1 MRITLQVTS
10 GPDAG
15 RKVHL
20 KSGQTA
26 QIGRTEWADFS
37 FPRDVKMAEV
47 HFALEC
53 HLHGGRLRDL
63 GSAEGT
69 WLNGQRV
76 ADADVK
82 HGDEITAGTTIL
94 QLLVGGE
101 ALDSTLTAAAV
112 AGAAAEEASE
122 PAGPPAPTAEE
133 LCEYLDLNEEAREI
147 AAANPDAEAFLAAL
161 TAQKKYPS
169 AIRLQAHLLPKR
181 EAVWW
186 AHQATD
192 GVCGSLLPA
201 SESQALAAAY
211 TWVLEPSEEH
221 RRAAETAAAATKYE
235 GPGSWV
241 ALGAVWSG
249 GSLAPPGLDEVP
261 PDARLTGQALT
272 SSLMIAAYHG
282 DPLKAPQ
289 RQRDF
294 LQRGQDIAHGKL
306 KLPEK

>member
-1 MRITLQVTS
+1 MRITLQVTA

-37 FPRDVKMAEV
+37 FPRDPKMAEV

-53 HLHGGRLRDL
+53 NLHGGRLRDL

-76 ADADVK
+76 SDADVK
-82 HGDEITAGTTIL
+82 HGDEIQAGTTTM

-101 ALDSTLTAAAV
+101 ALDSTLT
-112 AGAAAEEASE
+112 GAAFVGALADGASE
-122 PAGPPAPTAEE
+122 PAAPPAPTAEE
-133 LCEYLDLNEEAREI
+133 LCEYLDMNAEAREI
-147 AAANPDAEAFLAAL
+147 AAANPDAQTFLAAL
-161 TAQKKYPS
+161 TAQNKYPS

-192 GVCGSLLPA
+192 EVCGSLLPKNEA
-201 SESQALAAAY
+201 KALAAAY
-211 TWVLEPSEEH
+211 TWVLEPNEEH
-221 RRAAETAAAATKYE
+221 RRAAEAAAAATKYE

-241 ALGAVWSG
+241 ALGAVWSC
-249 GSLAPPGLDEVP
+249 GSLAPPGMAEVP
-261 PDARLTGQALT
+261 PDDRLTGQALT
-272 SSLMIAAYHG
+272 SALMIAAYHG

-294 LQRGQDIAHGKL
+294 LQRGQEIALGKL
-306 KLPEK
+306 RLPEK